1 MTISYLRVTQP
12 RPSPRDGR
20 RLHQAAIHDA
30 HKEGAHSE
38 DAHNED
44 ALDEALAESFPA
56 SDPVAVDIST
66 AVPGAGLRHA
76 PARDRPS

>member
-1 MTISYLRVTQP
+1 MTISYLRVTQARQLP
-12 RPSPRDGR
+12 RAGR
-20 RLHQAAIHDA
+20 RLREAA
-30 HKEGAHSE
+30 SQ

>member
-1 MTISYLRVTQP
+1 MSISYLRMAQP
-12 RPSPRDGR
+12 RKFPHDDR
-20 RLHQAAIHDA
+20 RAREAAYQ
-30 HKEGAHSE
+30 

-66 AVPGAGLRHA
+66 AVPGAGLRHT
-76 PARDRPS
+76 PARDTSS

>member
-1 MTISYLRVTQP
+1 MSISYLRVAQQRQFP
-12 RPSPRDGR
+12 RAGR
-20 RLHQAAIHDA
+20 RARDAASPDTHN
-30 HKEGAHSE
+30 E

-76 PARDRPS
+76 PARDTPS